1 MTSLAIS
8 NIVIFAFRLTLW
20 VYSALPLKVNGDVIM
35 IVVSLFLNQKKEKS
49 NQRIQVIECFRRYFE
64 ISEISKVVVIVTTKN
79 APYD

>member
-1 MTSLAIS
+1 VTSLAIS

>member
-1 MTSLAIS
+1 
-8 NIVIFAFRLTLW
+8 
-20 VYSALPLKVNGDVIM
+20 M